1 MNKYISFIYLYSI
14 WEACQ
19 SSVFRNQQACR
30 VPNLDES
37 WRSKIDVHCLRQSE
51 TKNTINQTV
60 ASKICSTLEKQTT
73 KPSCVFQSHAKSL
86 DYKTA
91 GMFHSTHVANPLKPM
106 PVIRSRNMHV
116 IEMDKLKYIIPSI
129 SLQTVIVIFL
139 ALLNVERNFESYLE
153 AGALPGTIK

>member
-1 MNKYISFIYLYSI
+1 
-14 WEACQ
+14 
-19 SSVFRNQQACR
+19 
-30 VPNLDES
+30 
-37 WRSKIDVHCLRQSE
+37 
-51 TKNTINQTV
+51 
-60 ASKICSTLEKQTT
+60 
-73 KPSCVFQSHAKSL
+73 
-86 DYKTA
+86 
-91 GMFHSTHVANPLKPM
+91 M